1 MATIPGI
8 NERAPQRPVFVNQL
22 DELVKGQGLSEKS
35 VHLAKEVAALLGSE
49 ASVRITNKSAGIQ
62 NAQVGVPNG
71 PTGVP
76 ALDSPD
82 DAKAK
87 EINLERL
94 ISYLQL
100 ETDKHQAE
108 LAKDRI
114 ELQKDELEARH
125 KDQKEKLQTSLDE
138 MSKASA
144 SSKFMKVF
152 GWIMAAAAVALAVVA
167 SVATGGLA
175 IGPMVA
181 AAVAIGM
188 AVMNETGAMEAMTEG
203 LASFLENTVGMS
215 KMAAQIVAAV
225 TVAAVMIA
233 LSVGAGCGASAIQG
247 AVSVGAQVGTT
258 VAASTSSLQA
268 AAQSMQGGLDVGVKL
283 MGLSTI
289 GLGGYASYRGYEAGH
304 AQADVSEADK
314 FLAMM
319 RQQMDESQEE
329 LQQILEQIQNTYSNI
344 VTILD
349 SETETQEEIAQ
360 KIGSMA

>member
-114 ELQKDELEARH
+114 ELQKNELETRH
-125 KDQKEKLQTSLDE
+125 KQQKEKLQTSLDE

-144 SSKFMKVF
+144 SSTFSKIF

-167 SVATGGLA
+167 CVATGGLA
-175 IGPMVA
+175 VGPLVG

-188 AVMNETGAMEAMTEG
+188 SVMNELGVIEKLTEKF
-203 LASFLENTVGMS
+203 ASALEDLGMS

-225 TVAAVMIA
+225 AIAAAMIVLALAAGSIGSLFKSASQVGAAVANSTLQATAKSVQTGMDIGVKTMGVAAVGI
-233 LSVGAGCGASAIQG
+233 
-247 AVSVGAQVGTT
+247 
-258 VAASTSSLQA
+258 
-268 AAQSMQGGLDVGVKL
+268 
-283 MGLSTI
+283 
-289 GLGGYASYRGYEAGH
+289 GGYAGYRNFEAGY
-304 AQADVSEADK
+304 AQADVMETEK

-329 LQQILEQIQNTYSNI
+329 LQQILDQIQNVYAKMI
-344 VTILD
+344 TILG
-349 SETETQEEIAQ
+349 SETETQNEIAQ
-360 KIGSMA
+360 KIGTMA